1 MATTLTDTAFHSESS
16 TSRARC
22 AAHRINGDQRQQLA
36 VQVLADS
43 DSVTELAE
51 RHQVSRKFL

>member
-1 MATTLTDTAFHSESS
+1 MATPLTDTAFHSESS
-16 TSRARC
+16 TSRVRC

-43 DSVTELAE
+43 DSVTELAK